1 MSELRVAGAARAR
14 YELGEPQRGDPR
26 GHLAL
31 ETAAARRIAEAMNR
45 RRATEGEPPTVPS
58 GDVIAAGLLH
68 SAWHA
73 VTVRMLRDRLPP
85 ILAAVAQDLDRELGP
100 RTTTRI
106 ERAFAEAF
114 PAHPPP
120 GSAPPREATDEELY
134 LVALINENPALGP
147 IRDLVDDAPLD
158 ADPDYRRFV
167 AAFEQRL
174 AADGPGLDGLRL
186 PELLR
191 APMRAAPTS
200 LAAQLRWI
208 RQHWSDLLPP
218 ELLDR
223 LDLGLGILAE
233 EEQALHL
240 RFGGG
245 PGPAEAPSFTGLDA
259 EPEGFSWDSE
269 WMPRLILL
277 AKHTYVWLDQ
287 LSRRYGRE
295 IRTLDAIPD
304 DELDRLARWGITGLW
319 LIGLWRR
326 SRASERIKRLRGN
339 PDAVASAYALD
350 DYALAEDL
358 GGESAWRDLRDRAWA
373 RGIRLAADM
382 VPNHMG
388 IDSRWVIE
396 HPEWFLSVSEPPFPS
411 YAFGGPD
418 LSDDDRVSIRLEDH
432 YWDNSDAA
440 VVFQRTDTWLSDIRY
455 IYHGNDGTSFPWND
469 TAQLDFSRDEV
480 REQVIQTIL
489 DVARRFPVIRFDAAM
504 VLARRHVRRLWFPE
518 PGHGGGIPSRA
529 EHALPAGEWERLMP
543 TEFWRDV
550 VDRVAAEVPDTLLL
564 AEAFWLMEGY
574 FVRTLGM
581 HRVYNSAFM
590 HMLRDEHNAEYR
602 KVIRDTLEF
611 DPEILGRYVN
621 FMTNPDE
628 EPAVDGFGKG
638 DKYFGVATLLA
649 TLPGLPMLGHGQI
662 EGYGEKYGHE
672 FRRPTRDEPPDEGLV
687 AHHEV
692 ALFPVL
698 HRRSWFAGS
707 ADFRLYDFVTE
718 SGTVDENVYA
728 YSNGHGE
735 TRSLVVYHNSYATTA
750 GRIRD
755 AVGFVEK
762 APDGSKRLVHRSLAD
777 GLGLPVENG
786 ADQAL
791 YLTFRDQRSGL
802 EFIRPVSAVVSDG
815 LWFELDGYR
824 CRVLWEFREE
834 RDNPD
839 APWRRLAERLER
851 RGVPS
856 LDDELR
862 NLLLE
867 PVHVALRVVVDSDPA
882 QPPAVA
888 GLFEALDEHV
898 RLDPVA
904 ATDRLGAVPAAA
916 AGLPG
921 PDAASLRAW
930 AVLADVDPTTFDALR
945 LGAALEATLADG
957 PLVRALIG
965 GARPSA
971 LRGPAATLPGRVF
984 EAWLGDAA
992 VRGATGVNTWEGVIY
1007 VDRER
1012 LDRMLTLLVATE
1024 AIAGGSGAAA
1034 TAGRV
1039 ADRLRQSAEQT
1050 AYRVE
1055 RMQGAL
1061 GAQPSRKRTKPGR

>member
-1 MSELRVAGAARAR
+1 V
-14 YELGEPQRGDPR
+14 
-26 GHLAL
+26 
-31 ETAAARRIAEAMNR
+31 
-45 RRATEGEPPTVPS
+45 
-58 GDVIAAGLLH
+58 
-68 SAWHA
+68 
-73 VTVRMLRDRLPP
+73 
-85 ILAAVAQDLDRELGP
+85 
-100 RTTTRI
+100 
-106 ERAFAEAF
+106 FADAF
-114 PAHPPP
+114 PARPTPGPPL
-120 GSAPPREATDEELY
+120 RQATDEELY

-147 IRDLVDDAPLD
+147 IRELVDDAPLD

-167 AAFEQRL
+167 AALEARLATDGPAGPDGQRL
-174 AADGPGLDGLRL
+174 PD
-186 PELLR
+186 LLR

-208 RQHWSDLLPP
+208 REHWSDLLPDD
-218 ELLDR
+218 LVDR
-223 LDLGLGILAE
+223 LDLGLGILSE

-259 EPEGFSWDSE
+259 EPERFSWDSE

-277 AKHTYVWLDQ
+277 AKHTYVWLEQ

-295 IRTLDAIPD
+295 VRTLDAIPD
-304 DELDRLARWGITGLW
+304 EELDRLAGWGITGLW

-388 IDSRWVIE
+388 IDSHWVIE
-396 HPEWFLSVSEPPFPS
+396 HPEWFLSVPEPPFPA
-411 YAFGGPD
+411 YGFGGPD
-418 LSDDDRVSIRLEDH
+418 LADDDRVSIRLEDH

-440 VVFQRTDTWLSDIRY
+440 VVFQRADTWTGDVRY
-455 IYHGNDGTSFPWND
+455 VYHGNDGTSFPWND
-469 TAQLDFSRDEV
+469 TAQLDFSRAEV
-480 REQVIQTIL
+480 REQVIATIL

-504 VLARRHVRRLWFPE
+504 VLARRHIRRLWFPE

-529 EHALPAGEWERLMP
+529 EHAVSPGDWERLMP

-564 AEAFWLMEGY
+564 AEAFWLLEGY

-672 FRRPTRDEPPDEGLV
+672 FRRPARDEAPDEGLV
-687 AHHEV
+687 AHHQT
-692 ALFPVL
+692 ALVPVL

-707 ADFRLYDFVTE
+707 RDFLLYDFVTE

-728 YSNGHGE
+728 YSNGTGE
-735 TRSLVVYHNSYATTA
+735 TRSLVVYHNRYATTA
-750 GRIRD
+750 GRVRD
-755 AVGFVEK
+755 SVGFVEK
-762 APDGSKRLVHRSLAD
+762 AADGSKRLVHRTLAQ
-777 GLGLPVENG
+777 GLGLPAG
-786 ADQAL
+786 AEADGLFLA
-791 YLTFRDQRSGL
+791 FRDQRSGL
-802 EFIRPVSAVVSDG
+802 QFIRSVATVADDG

-824 CRVLWEFREE
+824 CRVLWEFREV
-834 RDNPD
+834 RD
-839 APWRRLAERLER
+839 APGAPWGRLASELGR

-856 LDDELR
+856 LDDAMRDLV
-862 NLLLE
+862 LE
-867 PVHVALRVVVDSDPA
+867 PVHSTLAAL
-882 QPPAVA
+882 
-888 GLFEALDEHV
+888 LDEAPTPK
-898 RLDPVA
+898 RIA
-904 ATDRLGAVPAAA
+904 AFLGAVDEHRPLPAAPVSRRLA
-916 AGLPG
+916 AIRATVG
-921 PDAASLRAW
+921 PEDTPVLRAW
-930 AVLADVDPTTFDALR
+930 AALADLDREAFDTLR
-945 LGAALEATLADG
+945 LADPLTRSSVDAG
-957 PLVRALIG
+957 LVRALIG
-965 GARPSA
+965 VPRASTLSGSAATRPSR
-971 LRGPAATLPGRVF
+971 LLD
-984 EAWLGDAA
+984 AWLADPAIRDAA
-992 VRGATGVNTWEGVIY
+992 GVNTWDGVVY
-1007 VDRER
+1007 VDRDRLER
-1012 LDRMLTLLVATE
+1012 LLRVLIEIEGAE
-1024 AIAGGSGAAA
+1024 GGARARTAAE
-1034 TAGRV
+1034 RV
-1039 ADRLRQSAEQT
+1039 AARLRDTAE
-1050 AYRVE
+1050 ASGYRVE

-1061 GAQPSRKRTKPGR
+1061 TEAAAPRRRRTRP